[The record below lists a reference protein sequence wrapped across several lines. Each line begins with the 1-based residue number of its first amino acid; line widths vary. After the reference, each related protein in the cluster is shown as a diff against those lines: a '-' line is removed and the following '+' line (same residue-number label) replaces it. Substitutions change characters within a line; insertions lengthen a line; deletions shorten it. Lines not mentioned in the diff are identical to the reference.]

1 MLLTLLNPLACRYH
15 SFTEFSV
22 DFLDRS
28 NMKRIAT
35 ASLHTKGSMFTNS
48 LCPPKSHIENVIVV
62 RRTEMVFSMKLT
74 PMKEGVLQL
83 QEGT

>member
-1 MLLTLLNPLACRYH
+1 
-15 SFTEFSV
+15 
-22 DFLDRS
+22 
-28 NMKRIAT
+28 MKRIAT
-35 ASLHTKGSMFTNS
+35 ASLQTKGSMFTNS

-74 PMKEGVLQL
+74 PINEDVLEI